1 MAVTLIDSC
10 SPVFA
15 GSASQ
20 SVATGIGQSFTG
32 NGTPLTSC
40 SFYLRYS
47 MVPLTGTLYA
57 TLYAHTGTFGTTGKP
72 TGPILAT
79 SKILNGSVV
88 TDSDSLINFGF
99 VGAQRVTPA
108 NGTKYVIVLVHIG
121 DAVGNHC
128 WARRTDPTDVHAGNG
143 SYKDTNWI
151 VIINGIDFVFSVFS
165 GDPADVTPPVITLTG
180 NATINLTV
188 GDSYT
193 DAGATALDDV
203 DGDIT
208 ASITT
213 VNSVNMAVA
222 GIYTVTYNVNDL
234 SGNPAAEEIRRVAVS
249 AAVSHRKNP
258 FKIFFMKG
266 GNQ

>member
-1 MAVTLIDSC
+1 MAVEVIDSC
-10 SPVFA
+10 PIGNSGA
-15 GSASQ
+15 AAQ
-20 SVATGIGQSFTG
+20 SVNTGIGQSFTG
-32 NGTPLTSC
+32 DGTPLTSC
-40 SFYLRYS
+40 SFYLS
-47 MVPLTGTLYA
+47 SSFVALTGTLYA
-57 TLYAHTGTFGTTGKP
+57 TLYAHTGTFGTSGKP

-79 SKILNGSVV
+79 SKSVNGSLV
-88 TDSDSLINFGF
+88 TPTESLVKLGF
-99 VGAQRVTPA
+99 VGDQQVTPV
-108 NGTKYVIVLVHIG
+108 NGTNYVIVLVHIG
-121 DAVGNHC
+121 DSVSNHC
-128 WARRTDPTDVHAGNG
+128 WARRTDPVSAHAGNG

-151 VIINGIDFVFSVFS
+151 VLPSSYDFVFYVFS
-165 GDPADVTPPVITLTG
+165 GDPVDVISPVITLIG
-180 NATINLTV
+180 SATVNLTV

-193 DAGATALDDV
+193 DDGATALDDV

>member
-10 SPVFA
+10 STVF
-15 GSASQ
+15 GG
-20 SVATGIGQSFTG
+20 SVAQAVNTGVGQSFTG

-40 SFYLRYS
+40 SFYLS
-47 MVPLTGTLYA
+47 SSIVPLTGTLYA

-88 TDSDSLINFGF
+88 IPTESLVNFGF

-121 DAVGNHC
+121 DGAGNHC
-128 WARRTDPTDVHAGNG
+128 WARRTDPTDAHAGNG

-151 VIINGIDFVFSVFS
+151 VLPSSYDFVFYVFS
-165 GDPADVTPPVITLTG
+165 GDPVDVISPVITLIG
-180 NATINLTV
+180 SATVNLTV

-193 DAGATALDDV
+193 DDGATALDDV